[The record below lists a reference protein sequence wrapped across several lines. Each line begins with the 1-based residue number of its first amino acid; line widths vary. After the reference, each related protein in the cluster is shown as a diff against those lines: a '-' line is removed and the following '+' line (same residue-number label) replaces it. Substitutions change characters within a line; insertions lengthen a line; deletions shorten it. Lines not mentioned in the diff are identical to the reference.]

1 MRVAEIAEAARII
14 KDGGVVAY
22 PTEAVYGLGCDPGN
36 KGALAILLALKQRPP
51 DKGLII
57 IAASVE
63 QLQPWLGDI
72 DAASLA
78 RATATWPG
86 PNTWILPARAGLPEL
101 LTGNRDTLAVRVT
114 AHPIAAKLC
123 KACGHAVVSTSANIS
138 GHDPARSVAELETQF
153 GSAID
158 IVVSGELGDNE
169 RPSLIRDAR
178 TGEVLRD

>member
-1 MRVAEIAEAARII
+1 MRVAEIDEAARII
-14 KDGGVVAY
+14 KRGGVVAY

-36 KGALAILLALKQRPP
+36 QTALATLMALKQRPS
-51 DKGLII
+51 DKGLIV

-63 QLQPWLGDI
+63 QLQPWLGEI

-86 PNTWILPARAGLPEL
+86 PNTWILPARPGLPEL
-101 LTGNRDTLAVRVT
+101 LTGGRDTLAVRVT
-114 AHPIAAKLC
+114 AHPVAAQLC
-123 KACGHAVVSTSANIS
+123 NACGHALVSTSANIT

-153 GSAID
+153 GCSLD
-158 IVVSGELGDNE
+158 VVVGGELGNSA
-169 RPSLIRDAR
+169 RPSLIRDAL